1 MVKTFKTRIYL
12 DDYSKQYCERAFG
25 VRRWVWNWGLHE
37 FLKGKGITNTM
48 PRRFDL
54 DSSFRASVRAKQD
67 AGFEWIADQ
76 LVSGK
81 VMSECLKDLEESF
94 KRCRQ
99 DQKAVSFANKYR
111 GKKWHKVQP
120 HYIPRKRDDK
130 QSFRY
135 SWDQDGKNFRID
147 GAHTISFCTTSKKK
161 IGRAHARTR
170 ESLEFLKNPN
180 IKLCTMTISR
190 QADKY
195 WVCITYEKP
204 NRNVTKPRAGTKVG
218 IDLGVVI
225 SAMSFDG
232 SNISSVQFDTKHSKK
247 LERLAKKQHAKL
259 ARMTRG
265 SSRYEKELR
274 LQQERYAKAARIRKD
289 NLEKYTTMLVQNYQD
304 IVIDDFSFKGALHVA
319 NHDKAYHAM
328 VYMTKLR
335 LETKALEYGNNIRY
349 VEHQKGQK
357 TTHKCAVCGSE
368 SVTCHKDRTITCRN
382 CGNHDG
388 RDENAAK
395 STYKYY

>member
-25 VRRWVWNWGLHE
+25 VRRWVWNWAVHE
-37 FLKGKGITNTM
+37 MLKTKAITNRT
-48 PRRFDL
+48 PSGFDL
-54 DSSFRASVRAKQD
+54 NPIYRAAVRAKQD

-81 VMSECLKDLEESF
+81 VMSECLKDVEQSLKQCKE
-94 KRCRQ
+94 
-99 DQKAVSFANKYR
+99 DQKDVNFAHMC

-120 HYIPRKRDDK
+120 HIKPRKRDTK

-135 SWDQDGKNFRID
+135 EISSSNVVIESAYVF
-147 GAHTISFCTTSKKK
+147 SFCTTSRKRN
-161 IGRAHARTR
+161 GRGVARTR

-190 QADKY
+190 QANKY

-204 NRNVTKPRAGTKVG
+204 NRIVTKPQAGTKVG

-232 SNISSVQFDTKHSKK
+232 SNINSVQFDTKHSKK
-247 LERLAKKQHAKL
+247 LERLAKAQNKKL
-259 ARMTRG
+259 SRMTRG
-265 SSRYEKELR
+265 SSRYTKELR
-274 LQQERYAKAARIRKD
+274 LQQERFAKAARIRNH
-289 NLEKYTTMLVQNYQD
+289 NLEVYTTELLRNYQD
-304 IVIDDFSFKGALHVA
+304 IVIDDFSFKGALRLA

-328 VYMTKLR
+328 VFQFKLR
-335 LETKALEYGNNIRY
+335 LETKAQEYGNSIRY
-349 VEHQKGQK
+349 VQHQKGQK

-368 SVTCHKDRTITCRN
+368 SVTCHSDRTITCRN

>member
-1 MVKTFKTRIYL
+1 MNVKKTFKTRIYMNE
-12 DDYSKQYCERAFG
+12 YSKQYCERAFG
-25 VRRWVWNWGLHE
+25 VRRWVWNWAVHE
-37 FLKGKGITNTM
+37 MLKTKAITNRT
-48 PRRFDL
+48 PSGFDL
-54 DSSFRASVRAKQD
+54 DPIYRAAVRAKQD

-81 VMSECLKDLEESF
+81 VMSECLKDLERSF
-94 KRCRQ
+94 KKCKK
-99 DQKAVSFANKYR
+99 DQKDVSFANKYR

-120 HYIPRKRDDK
+120 QYIPRKRDTK

-135 SWDQDGKNFRID
+135 ETSSSNIRIE
-147 GAHTISFCTTSKKK
+147 GSNSFSFCTTVRQ
-161 IGRAHARTR
+161 RAFARTR

-180 IKLCTMTISR
+180 IKLCAMTISR
-190 QADKY
+190 QANKY

-204 NRNVTKPRAGTKVG
+204 NRNVTKPQAGTKVG

-232 SNISSVQFDTKHSKK
+232 NNISSVQFDTKRSKK
-247 LERLAKKQHAKL
+247 LERLAKKQYAKL

-265 SSRYEKELR
+265 SSRYTKELR
-274 LQQERYAKAARIRKD
+274 LQQERFAKAARIRNH
-289 NLEKYTTMLVQNYQD
+289 NLEVYTTELLRNYQD
-304 IVIDDFSFKGALHVA
+304 IVIDDFSFKGALYVA
-319 NHDKAYHAM
+319 NHEKAYHTM
-328 VYMTKLR
+328 VYMIKLR

-357 TTHKCAVCGSE
+357 TTYKCAVCGSE
-368 SVTCHKDRTITCRN
+368 AVTCHKDRTITCRN
-382 CGNHDG
+382 CGNRDG

>member
-25 VRRWVWNWGLHE
+25 VRRWVWNWALHE
-37 FLKGKGITNTM
+37 FLKSKGETNKLANRYATDHKY
-48 PRRFDL
+48 RV
-54 DSSFRASVRAKQD
+54 AVKAKQD
-67 AGFEWIADQ
+67 AGFEWVADQ

-81 VMSECLKDLEESF
+81 VMQECLKDIEQSF
-94 KRCRQ
+94 KNCKE
-99 DQKAVSFANKYR
+99 DQKDVDIANWC

-120 HYIPRKRDDK
+120 HYIKRKRDNK

-135 SWDQDGKNFRID
+135 EISSSNM
-147 GAHTISFCTTSKKK
+147 TIEGPFSFSFCTTVRQ
-161 IGRAHARTR
+161 RAHARTR
-170 ESLEFLKNPN
+170 ESLEFLRNPN
-180 IKLCTMTISR
+180 IKICTMTISR

-195 WVCITYEKP
+195 WVSITYKKP
-204 NRNVTKPRAGTKVG
+204 NCNVTKPQAGTKVG

-225 SAMSFDG
+225 SEMSFDG
-232 SNISSVQFDTKHSKK
+232 NNINAVQFDTKHSKK

-274 LQQERYAKAARIRKD
+274 LQQERYVKAARIRKD

-328 VYMTKLR
+328 VYMVKLR
-335 LETKALEYGNNIRY
+335 LEEKALEYGNNIRY

-368 SVTCHKDRTITCRN
+368 AITCHKDRTITCRN

>member
-1 MVKTFKTRIYL
+1 
-12 DDYSKQYCERAFG
+12 
-25 VRRWVWNWGLHE
+25 
-37 FLKGKGITNTM
+37 M

-54 DSSFRASVRAKQD
+54 DSSFRAAVRAKQD

-81 VMSECLKDLEESF
+81 VMSECLKDIEESI
-94 KRCRQ
+94 KKCRQ
-99 DQKAVSFANKYR
+99 DQKSVSFANKYR

-135 SWDQDGKNFRID
+135 AYDGGANFRVV
-147 GAHTISFCTTSKKK
+147 GPHTVSFCTTVRK
-161 IGRAHARTR
+161 RAEARTR

-180 IKLCTMTISR
+180 IKLCSMTISR
-190 QADKY
+190 QANKY

-204 NRNVTKPRAGTKVG
+204 NRNVTKPQAGTKVG

-232 SNISSVQFDTKHSKK
+232 SNINSVQFDTKHSKK
-247 LERLAKKQHAKL
+247 LERLAKAQNKKL
-259 ARMTRG
+259 SCMTRG
-265 SSRYEKELR
+265 SSRYMKELR
-274 LQQERYAKAARIRKD
+274 LQQERFAKAARIRKH
-289 NLEKYTTMLVQNYQD
+289 NLEVYTTELLRNCQD
-304 IVIDDFSFKGALHVA
+304 IVIDDFSFKGALKVA
-319 NHDKAYHAM
+319 NPDRAYHCM
-328 VYMTKLR
+328 VFALKDR
-335 LETKALEYGNNIRY
+335 LETKSQEYGNLIRY
-349 VEHQKGQK
+349 VQHRKGQK
-357 TTHKCAVCGSE
+357 TTHKCAICGSE
-368 SVTCHKDRTITCRN
+368 AVTCHKDRTITCRN

>member
-1 MVKTFKTRIYL
+1 MNE
-12 DDYSKQYCERAFG
+12 YSKQYCERAFG
-25 VRRWVWNWGLHE
+25 VRRWVWNWALHE
-37 FLKGKGITNTM
+37 NLKVKNLTNTF
-48 PRRFDL
+48 PKRYDL
-54 DSSFRASVRAKQD
+54 DHNFRVAVKAKQD

-76 LVSGK
+76 MVSGK

-94 KRCRQ
+94 KKCRQ
-99 DQKAVSFANKYR
+99 DQKAVTFANKYR

-120 HYIPRKRDDK
+120 HYIPRKRDTK

-135 SWDQDGKNFRID
+135 VYDNGANFRVS
-147 GAHTISFCTTSKKK
+147 GSNSISFCTTVRQ
-161 IGRAHARTR
+161 RAFARTR

-204 NRNVTKPRAGTKVG
+204 NRNVTKPQAGTKVG

-232 SNISSVQFDTKHSKK
+232 NNINSVQFDTKHSKK

-259 ARMTRG
+259 AHMTRG
-265 SSRYEKELR
+265 SSRYMKALR
-274 LQQERYAKAARIRKD
+274 LQQERYTKAARIRKD
-289 NLEKYTTMLVQNYQD
+289 NLEKYITILVQNYQD
-304 IVIDDFSFKGALHVA
+304 IVIDDFSFKGALKVA
-319 NHDKAYHAM
+319 NPEKAYHTM
-328 VYMTKLR
+328 VYMVKLR
-335 LETKALEYGNNIRY
+335 LADKALEYGNNIRF

-368 SVTCHKDRTITCRN
+368 AVTCHKDRTITCRN

>member
-1 MVKTFKTRIYL
+1 MKKTFKTRIYMN
-12 DDYSKQYCERAFG
+12 DYSKQYCERAFG
-25 VRRWVWNWGLHE
+25 VRRWVWNWALHE
-37 FLKGKGITNTM
+37 MLKGKALTNKT
-48 PRRFDL
+48 PSGYEL
-54 DSSFRASVRAKQD
+54 NPIYRAAVRAKQD

-81 VMSECLKDLEESF
+81 VMSECLKDLERSF
-94 KRCRQ
+94 KKCKK
-99 DQKAVSFANKYR
+99 DQKDVTFANKYY

-120 HYIPRKRDDK
+120 HYIPRKRDTK

-135 SWDQDGKNFRID
+135 ETSSSNIRIE
-147 GAHTISFCTTSKKK
+147 GSNSFSFCTTVRQ
-161 IGRAHARTR
+161 RAFARTR

-180 IKLCTMTISR
+180 IKLYTMTISR

-204 NRNVTKPRAGTKVG
+204 NRNVTTPQAGTKVG
-218 IDLGVVI
+218 IDLGIVI

-232 SNISSVQFDTKHSKK
+232 SNINSVQFDTKHSKK
-247 LERLAKKQHAKL
+247 LERLAKKQKVKL
-259 ARMTRG
+259 AHMTRG
-265 SSRYEKELR
+265 SSRYVKALR

-289 NLEKYTTMLVQNYQD
+289 NLEKYTTMLVQKYQD
-304 IVIDDFSFKGALHVA
+304 IVIDDFSFKSALKVA
-319 NHDKAYHAM
+319 NPEKAYHTM
-328 VYMTKLR
+328 VYMVKLR
-335 LETKALEYGNNIRY
+335 LDEKSLEYGNGIRF

-368 SVTCHKDRTITCRN
+368 AVTCHKDRTITCRN

>member
-25 VRRWVWNWGLHE
+25 VRRWVWNWALHE
-37 FLKGKGITNTM
+37 FLKSKGETNRM
-48 PRRFDL
+48 AKRYDL
-54 DSSFRASVRAKQD
+54 DHNYRVAVKDKQNS
-67 AGFEWIADQ
+67 GFEWIANQ
-76 LVSGK
+76 QISGK
-81 VMSECLKDLEESF
+81 VMSECLKDLEVSF
-94 KRCRQ
+94 KNCKE
-99 DQKAVSFANKYR
+99 DQKDVDIANWR
-111 GKKWHKVQP
+111 GEKWHKVQP
-120 HYIPRKRDDK
+120 HYIRRKRDTK

-147 GAHTISFCTTSKKK
+147 GIHTISFCTTSKKK
-161 IGRAHARTR
+161 VGRAYARTR
-170 ESLEFLKNPN
+170 ESLEFLRNPN
-180 IKLCTMTISR
+180 IELCTMTISR
-190 QADKY
+190 QANKY
-195 WVCITYEKP
+195 WVSITYKKP
-204 NRNVTKPRAGTKVG
+204 NCNVTKPQAGTKVG

-232 SNISSVQFDTKHSKK
+232 NNINAVQFDTKHSKK

-319 NHDKAYHAM
+319 NKDTAYHAM
-328 VYMTKLR
+328 VYLIKLR
-335 LETKALEYGNNIRY
+335 LADKALEYSNNIRY